1 MVRRLTVVQVLP
13 ALEAGGVERGTLEVA
28 RALVEAGHRSIVVSA
43 GGRLARRLVEE
54 GSEHVEW
61 PVGRKSPWTLRL
73 VPRLRR
79 LLARE
84 RVDIL
89 HARSRMP
96 AWVAWLAWRGMDPH
110 ARPRFVT
117 TVHGF
122 YSVSRY
128 SAVMTRGE
136 RVIAVSKAV
145 RRYVLD
151 HYRVDPTRVTVIHR
165 GVDPR
170 FYPHGYRPPQ
180 RWLDAWYR
188 DHPRLLDRLV
198 LTLPGR
204 LTRLKGHEA
213 FVELVRRLLLERRD
227 VHGLVVGGH
236 EPRHAAYAR
245 ALERRVREAGLAG
258 RITFLGHREDLREIM
273 AVSNVVLS
281 LSEKP
286 ESFGRT
292 TLEALSLGVPAAGWD
307 HGGVGEILE
316 RLYPDGRV
324 PPGDLDALAR
334 RVAALLERPP
344 PVPAGH
350 PFTLRAM
357 LDRTLALYESLCG
370 AGGTRAHR
378 TARAGAESA

>member
-43 GGRLARRLVEE
+43 AGRLARRLVEE
-54 GSEHVEW
+54 GSEHVDW
-61 PVGRKSPWTLRL
+61 PIGVKSPWTLRW

-96 AWVAWLAWRGMDPH
+96 AWVAWLAWRGMDP
-110 ARPRFVT
+110 ARRPRFVT
-117 TVHGF
+117 TFHGF
-122 YSVSRY
+122 YSVGRY
-128 SAVMTRGE
+128 SAVMARGE
-136 RVIAVSKAV
+136 RVIAVSEAI
-145 RRYVLD
+145 RRHVLER
-151 HYRVDPTRVTVIHR
+151 YGVPAERVEVIHR
-165 GVDPR
+165 GVDPCL
-170 FYPHGYRPPQ
+170 YPHGYRPPS
-180 RWLDAWYR
+180 RWLEAWYR
-188 DHPRLLDRLV
+188 DNPRLLDRLV

-213 FVELVRRLLLERRD
+213 FIELVRRLLLARLD

-236 EPRHAAYAR
+236 EPRHAGYAR
-245 ALERRVREAGLAG
+245 ALERRAEAAGLRG
-258 RITFLGHREDLREIM
+258 RITFLGYRDDLREIM

-292 TLEALSLGVPAAGWD
+292 TLEALSLGVPVVGWD
-307 HGGVGEILE
+307 HGGVGEILAAVLPE
-316 RLYPDGRV
+316 GRV
-324 PPGDLDALAR
+324 PPGDMDALTT
-334 RVAALLERPP
+334 RVAQVLERPP
-344 PVPAGH
+344 GVPRTH
-350 PFTLRAM
+350 PFTLERM
-357 LDRTLALYESLCG
+357 LARTLALYRELVP
-370 AGGTRAHR
+370 AEATHLKE
-378 TARAGAESA
+378 TAS